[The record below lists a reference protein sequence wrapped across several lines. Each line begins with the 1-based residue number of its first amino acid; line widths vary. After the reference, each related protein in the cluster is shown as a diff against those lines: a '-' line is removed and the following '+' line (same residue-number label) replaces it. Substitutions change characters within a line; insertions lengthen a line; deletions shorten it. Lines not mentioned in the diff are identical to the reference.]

1 MEVGTITILLT
12 SRVGS
17 YQNQGRNIFRREDI
31 IANARRQLRGH
42 VRWGSQARRGEHPL
56 IWMKSDRHMTE
67 WKPWVWKVFLKVWLR
82 RGRGKW
88 ERTLERKQGQ
98 RRILFVCLFLKI
110 WSHTFRLQ
118 EDWCRL
124 RDESRVKRILL
135 THEVLS
141 CEEQGGASA
150 GGNLLKF
157 ALLCGLAVLFLPV
170 LFSLATAEDFV
181 SNQLP

>member
-1 MEVGTITILLT
+1 MGTITILLT

-17 YQNQGRNIFRREDI
+17 YQNQGRDIFRREDI
-31 IANARRQLRGH
+31 IANARRQLRRH

-56 IWMKSDRHMTE
+56 IWRVNVTWQSGNRGSGKCFWKSGLGEEEGSERE
-67 WKPWVWKVFLKVWLR
+67 RWKESRAKEGFC
-82 RGRGKW
+82 
-88 ERTLERKQGQ
+88 
-98 RRILFVCLFLKI
+98 LFVCLFLKI

-124 RDESRVKRILL
+124 RDESRVKRVLL
-135 THEVLS
+135 THGVLS
-141 CEEQGGASA
+141 CEGQGGASA

-157 ALLCGLAVLFLPV
+157 ASLCGLAVLFLPV
-170 LFSLATAEDFV
+170 LFSLATVEDFV